1 VTPRGLFVVIVVV
14 AVFNGLASPAIL
26 FAMLIWPA
34 WLPEILAVSPEV
46 VRYMAS
52 LLVSA
57 GTLIVAGVP
66 AAIYERVTGLPASN
80 QTSMGIW
87 LAAALF
93 LTLPALLTA
102 F

>member
-1 VTPRGLFVVIVVV
+1 MTPRSLFVAIAIV
-14 AVFNGLASPAIL
+14 AVFNGLASPAVL

-57 GTLIVAGVP
+57 GTVILAGVP
-66 AAIYERVTGLPASN
+66 AAAYERAKGLATSD
-80 QTSMGIW
+80 QTSMGLW
-87 LAAALF
+87 LGAAIF
-93 LTLPALLTA
+93 LTLPAPLAA